1 MLLQEIE
8 IDSEFKGL
16 VDYVKWLTGISTD
29 DGDIELL
36 LSCRR
41 DDEGEM
47 KRLIDD
53 LAERGFCIPP
63 MLVTTA
69 IIAPELIKFKEKRN
83 HWVLKTDYKM
93 ASLLGVNK
101 ENYLSDKI
109 FNHHVIVDSIL
120 MSDGNDMV
128 GYKARFTRDELS
140 EILESHNSE
149 LSIEDFMVYEGENNE
164 N

>member
-1 MLLQEIE
+1 MLLEEIKV
-8 IDSEFKGL
+8 DLEFKDL
-16 VDYVKWLTGISTD
+16 VGHIKWMTD
-29 DGDIELL
+29 VFIEDDNIEKL
-36 LSCRR
+36 LSFRR
-41 DDEGEM
+41 EGKM
-47 KRLIDD
+47 KRLINN
-53 LAERGFCIPP
+53 LEEKGFYIPP

-69 IIAPELIKFKEKRN
+69 IVAPELIKFKEKRN

-93 ASLLGVNK
+93 ASLLKVNK

-128 GYKARFTRDELS
+128 GYKARFTRGELS

-149 LSIEDFMVYEGENNE
+149 LGIEDFMIYEGEDDE